1 MLYLLEPFDKVDLT
15 KVGNVYIGKR
25 GEDDI
30 STNYKVRR
38 LFNFYE
44 LCDKLLNYLR
54 EWYKNW
60 F

>member
-38 LFNFYE
+38 LFGFMNFVIN
-44 LCDKLLNYLR
+44 C
-54 EWYKNW
+54 
-60 F
+60 